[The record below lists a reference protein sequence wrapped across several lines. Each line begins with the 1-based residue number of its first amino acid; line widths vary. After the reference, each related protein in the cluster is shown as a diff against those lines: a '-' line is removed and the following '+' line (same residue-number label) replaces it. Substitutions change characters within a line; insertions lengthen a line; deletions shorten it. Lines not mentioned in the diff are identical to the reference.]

1 MDAIIQVQC
10 FCNGRE
16 VRNDDAYDVH
26 AYDDLCHRGVLSF
39 KQLKPIKFRY
49 LLVKEVRQNFLFLRW
64 IYDVYFSTHQ
74 Y

>member
-39 KQLKPIKFRY
+39 KQLKPI
-49 LLVKEVRQNFLFLRW
+49 
-64 IYDVYFSTHQ
+64 
-74 Y
+74 

>member
-1 MDAIIQVQC
+1 MSDICPFPDLHSSDSFLAKSLLTRTFVDAIIHVQC

-39 KQLKPIKFRY
+39 KQLKPI
-49 LLVKEVRQNFLFLRW
+49 
-64 IYDVYFSTHQ
+64 
-74 Y
+74 